1 MSRMFLVGIY
11 STPTKKTYETFG
23 LSPLAHPTT
32 RGKGEWADKPG
43 SVEGRPFISNGSRL
57 PPLARNPDTRRATA
71 WYPYLRLLQMG
82 FAKPCRC
89 RHAGAL
95 LPHRFS
101 FSPVETGEFSFLWH
115 FPSSC
120 PAQPLAGI
128 LPCGA
133 RTFLA
138 CDAYAAVWPTRM
150 LYSSATP
157 KSRYNFQPKGTVLFG
172 YQVGES

>member
-1 MSRMFLVGIY
+1 MSSPRVARRAPSSKRHRTHTARDTLGAAKQSRPLLFEHVG
-11 STPTKKTYETFG
+11 FNRN
-23 LSPLAHPTT
+23 A
-32 RGKGEWADKPG
+32 RRRA
-43 SVEGRPFISNGSRL
+43 
-57 PPLARNPDTRRATA
+57 PLARNPDTRRATA

-101 FSPVETGEFSFLWH
+101 FSPVETGESSFLWH
-115 FPSSC
+115 FPSGC

>member
-1 MSRMFLVGIY
+1 MPRVAAASVRRNQE
-11 STPTKKTYETFG
+11 S
-23 LSPLAHPTT
+23 
-32 RGKGEWADKPG
+32 EWADKPG
-43 SVEGRPFISNGSRL
+43 SVDGRPFICDARHRA
-57 PPLARNPDTRRATA
+57 PVARNPDARRATV
-71 WYPYLRLLQMG
+71 WHPYLRLLRMG
-82 FAKPCRC
+82 FTKPCRY